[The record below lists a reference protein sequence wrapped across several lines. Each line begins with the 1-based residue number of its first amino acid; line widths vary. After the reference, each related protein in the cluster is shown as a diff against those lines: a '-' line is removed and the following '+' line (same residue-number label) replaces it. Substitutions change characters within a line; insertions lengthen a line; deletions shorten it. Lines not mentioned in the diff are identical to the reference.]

1 MRSEN
6 NTIGHWYSINVLQPC
21 LAIVAWINFIYNN
34 RLCVDD
40 GSTLDINRSD
50 YNCLSHQKTS
60 IAHINDNDNDNKASM
75 SV

>member
-21 LAIVAWINFIYNN
+21 LMVIVAWINFIYNN
-34 RLCVDD
+34 RLCADD
-40 GSTLDINRSD
+40 GSALGINRSD
-50 YNCLSHQKTS
+50 HNCLSHQKTP
-60 IAHINDNDNDNKASM
+60 IAHINDNDNKASM

>member
-6 NTIGHWYSINVLQPC
+6 NSIGHWYSINGLQPC
-21 LAIVAWINFIYNN
+21 RMVIVAWINLIDNK
-34 RLCVDD
+34 RLCADD

-50 YNCLSHQKTS
+50 HNCLSQQKTP
-60 IAHINDNDNDNKASM
+60 IAHINDNDNKASM